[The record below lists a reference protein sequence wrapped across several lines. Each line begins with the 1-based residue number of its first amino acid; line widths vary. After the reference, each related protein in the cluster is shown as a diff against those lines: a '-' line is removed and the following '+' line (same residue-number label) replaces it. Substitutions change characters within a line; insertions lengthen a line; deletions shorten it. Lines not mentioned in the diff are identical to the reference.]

1 MNMRNVI
8 IYFEESK
15 ELGLALATKLNWPS
29 ILFARKAYSYGEF
42 TLEANT
48 PVNADVAYIVAS
60 INAEASQNF
69 IELMFATDILRRANI
84 QAIKLIAPYLPF
96 SRQDKRFNDER
107 AVASEVLAKMLTQ
120 SGINELITF
129 DLHND
134 AIIDFY
140 NFKVTHLTM
149 LDAFIAYFKRFNDT
163 HLAVVAPDYG
173 RFRAANYVKN
183 NFKNANLVQ
192 INKKRLDDGSV
203 LVTSLVGD
211 VKGKTALIIEDIIDT
226 GNTLKSAIISLQNN
240 GAAQVYIA
248 ATHAIFSRDSLRS
261 LVSLKI
267 DGIVVSDTVPFD
279 NKSEKLHVLKIID
292 IIVAHLR
299 GCE

>member
-1 MNMRNVI
+1 MRNVI

-15 ELGLALATKLNWPS
+15 ELGLALAAKLNWPS
-29 ILFARKAYSYGEF
+29 ILFARKAYSFGEF
-42 TLEANT
+42 TLEANAA
-48 PVNADVAYIVAS
+48 VDADVAYIVAS
-60 INAEASQNF
+60 ITAEASRNF
-69 IELMFATDILRRANI
+69 IELMFATDILERANVRE
-84 QAIKLIAPYLPF
+84 IKLIAPYLPF
-96 SRQDKRFNDER
+96 SRQDKRLNDER
-107 AVASEVLAKMLTQ
+107 AVASEVLAKMLAK

-149 LDAFIAYFKRFNDT
+149 LDAFIAYFQRFNDT
-163 HLAVVAPDYG
+163 NLAVVAPDYG

-183 NFKNANLVQ
+183 NFKKANLVQ

-240 GAAQVYIA
+240 GAAQIYIA
-248 ATHAIFSRDSLRS
+248 ATHGIFSQSAMRNLT
-261 LVSLKI
+261 SLKI
-267 DGIVVSDTVPFD
+267 DGVVVSDTVSFD
-279 NKSEKLHVLKIID
+279 NKSDKLHVLKIID
-292 IIVAHLR
+292 IIAAHLR
-299 GCE
+299 GRE